1 MSYHDLLILRAL
13 LILGA
18 TCAFIVVAA
27 LAQLVKRHWRRADNA
42 ISTAPNHSKQLQRIR
57 GQEMM
62 FETA

>member
-42 ISTAPNHSKQLQRIR
+42 ISTAPDHSRQQGTIP
-57 GQEMM
+57 GQQML
-62 FETA
+62 FERT